1 MDNRLRGQVL
11 GEVLTEQ
18 VKENIDVLMILETKV
33 DDTFPIR
40 NFLINGFGTLYY
52 SDRHL
57 KSAGVMLFFWEDI
70 PSNLLTIENEPIEG
84 LYVESNLRNDKW
96 LYNCSYNPHKNT
108 NIDKLTHSSL
118 VLLFYTP

>member
-1 MDNRLRGQVL
+1 MDNRLREQVL

-40 NFLINGFGTLYY
+40 NFLINGFGTLNY

-96 LYNCSYNPHKNT
+96 L
-108 NIDKLTHSSL
+108 
-118 VLLFYTP
+118 